1 MGKIKQQ
8 QAADLGF
15 DVEIVSGGRANDSGI
30 PSASPRNISPARM
43 AARSEARRR
52 RYIIIAACVLGLA
65 SIGLWAYASNPNANV
80 PGDAVSRVNGEYISE
95 RDITREVD
103 LSRLAIDLN
112 KSKSATVPSRAT
124 ALESLISRKMQVQDA
139 IKAGLSISAADVEG
153 DIQARLK
160 AAGISQAQL
169 EAALAKY
176 NLKLDDMRS
185 LSSDV
190 LLVNKYIANVITK
203 SATTDQDRQN
213 LYNDWLTRLSQA
225 SKIDRLK
232 SAGSGPAPSI
242 GSEAPDFSVQDLNG
256 KQIKLSS
263 MKGRPVMINFWA
275 TWCPPCRAEIPTL
288 VQTYADTHKSGGQY
302 EIVGVATQSD
312 QQTIQAFAKEFGI
325 NFPILSDAE
334 NRITDLYH
342 VLPIPT
348 SFFIDKDGIIRDI
361 QVGPVDRPKLEKW
374 LLN

>member
-1 MGKIKQQ
+1 MGKAKQQ
-8 QAADLGF
+8 QAVDLGF
-15 DVEIVSGGRANDSGI
+15 DVEIVSGGRANDSGML
-30 PSASPRNISPARM
+30 PASPRNISPARM

-52 RYIIIAACVLGLA
+52 RSIIIAACILGLA
-65 SIGLWAYASNPNANV
+65 AIGLWAYASNPNANV

-112 KSKSATVPSRAT
+112 KSKSTSVPSRAT
-124 ALESLISRKMQVQDA
+124 ALENLISRKMQVQDA
-139 IKAGLSISAADVEG
+139 TQAGLSISAADVEG
-153 DIQARLK
+153 DIQSRLK
-160 AAGISQAQL
+160 AAGLSQAQL

-176 NLKLDDMRS
+176 NLKIDDMRS

-190 LLVNKYIANVITK
+190 LLVNKYIADVITK
-203 SATTDQDRQN
+203 GGTTDQDRQN

-242 GSEAPDFSVQDLNG
+242 GSEAPDFSVQGLNG
-256 KQIKLSS
+256 QQIKLSS
-263 MKGRPVMINFWA
+263 LKGRPVMINFWA

-288 VQTYADTHKSGGQY
+288 VQTYADTHKSGDPY